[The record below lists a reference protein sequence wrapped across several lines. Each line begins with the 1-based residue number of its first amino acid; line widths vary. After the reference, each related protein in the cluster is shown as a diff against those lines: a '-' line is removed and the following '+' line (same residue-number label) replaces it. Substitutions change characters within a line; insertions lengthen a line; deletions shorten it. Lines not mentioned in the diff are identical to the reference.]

1 MRWGSPATGQDGIVP
16 ILYCTYRI
24 RDLIVRKTGNSD
36 FSVLSHREGGTG
48 RPCYTGRPRKGQG
61 NAPGSLIPALGN
73 GDGRGKHHMWR
84 ATGPR

>member
-1 MRWGSPATGQDGIVP
+1 MRWGKSRDWTGRDIP
-16 ILYCTYRI
+16 ILYCTI
-24 RDLIVRKTGNSD
+24 QDGDLIVRKTGNSG

-48 RPCYTGRPRKGQG
+48 RPATPGGRGKGQE

-84 ATGPR
+84 ATGAR